1 MKKKHKGLKIL
12 GIVLGGVLLI
22 GYVVRVFTLNQ
33 KYPQPQVQTFSMN
46 EWADYDGIEVKV
58 TQAQIKDQDFMVEN
72 QLITTAPAPG
82 REAKLLLVTME
93 LKNSSTETAQGRVY
107 LTEAE
112 SGAWNN
118 GVAAELVSNVNK
130 PGTSLSAPMK
140 SGESKTVVLP
150 FLINH
155 VQMTDT
161 SWVHAESRSY
171 DLVLGLYPTK
181 KIIPLQITY

>member
-22 GYVVRVFTLNQ
+22 GYVMRVFTLNQ
-33 KYPQPQVQTFSMN
+33 KYPQPQIQTFSMN

-82 REAKLLLVTME
+82 KETKVLLITME

-118 GVAAELVSNVNK
+118 GVVAELVSNVNK
-130 PGTSLSAPMK
+130 PGISLSAPIK

-150 FLINH
+150 FSINH

-161 SWVHAESRSY
+161 SWAHAEGRSY
-171 DLVLGLYPTK
+171 DLVLELYPTK

>member
-22 GYVVRVFTLNQ
+22 GYVMRVFTLNQ

-58 TQAQIKDQDFMVEN
+58 TQAQIKNQDFMMEN
-72 QLITTAPAPG
+72 QIMTTAPAPG
-82 REAKLLLVTME
+82 RETKVLLITME

-118 GVAAELVSNVNK
+118 GVAAQLISNVNK
-130 PGTSLSAPMK
+130 PGISLSAPMK

-150 FLINH
+150 FSINH

-161 SWVHAESRSY
+161 SWAHAESRSY